1 MFIRGSSSPPRH
13 VRRGFTLIEAALTT
27 MIVGVAFVAIMQ
39 LFAACTQQ
47 NKVGQNMTTAMLL
60 AGHIQETM
68 AGLSFNDPAFAA
80 TYFGP
85 EPGQTVGSYDDVDD
99 FDGATFSPPIDSR
112 RQPINGQQ
120 QFTQLV
126 DVSPVY
132 AMQPG
137 SNTDLSAPSIPKGT
151 YTGCVR
157 VTVRILYR
165 VNPTDAA
172 VEVYRTSWLRV
183 DN

>member
-1 MFIRGSSSPPRH
+1 
-13 VRRGFTLIEAALTT
+13 

-47 NKVGQNMTTAMLL
+47 NRIGQNMTTAMLL

-68 AGLSFNDPAFAA
+68 AGLSFNDPAYAT

-85 EPGQTVGSYDDVDD
+85 EPGQTLQNYDDIDD

-112 RQPINGQQ
+112 RQPIVGQSQ
-120 QFTQLV
+120 YTQMV
-126 DVSPVY
+126 TVQPVL
-132 AMQPG
+132 AMQPS
-137 SNTDLSAPSIPKGT
+137 SNSDPTTNAIPKST
-151 YTGCVR
+151 YTGCAR

-165 VNPTDAA
+165 ANPSDAA
-172 VEVYRTSWLRV
+172 VEVYRNSWLRV